1 MPSYQTNAI
10 VIGRTNFG
18 EADRI
23 IRVITPDHGKL
34 SAIAKG
40 VRRIKSRSGGHLEL
54 LSDVALTLTKGRN
67 LDVVTSA
74 RLAWYPHSLAG
85 NYERL
90 GLAFMTA
97 GMVDR
102 LVEENQPQT
111 DIYNLTAEMLHLLEA
126 GRGGKLPELWF
137 KLRLLQLL
145 GYRPELGA
153 CLACGQSS
161 ATASYS
167 FSPERGGIVCET
179 CREAVATS
187 MPHSV
192 IKLWRIL
199 SDHPFASV
207 TGIRGAEE
215 LATSSL
221 SACDGFYQYH
231 LGRTFSA
238 DPIGVQP

>member
-23 IRVITPDHGKL
+23 IRIITPEHGKL

-54 LSDVALTLTKGRN
+54 LSDVALTLSKGRN

-74 RLAWYPHSLAG
+74 RLAWYPHALAG
-85 NYERL
+85 SYERL

-97 GMVDR
+97 SMVDR
-102 LVEENQPQT
+102 LVEENHPQS
-111 DIYNLTAEMLHLLEA
+111 DIYNLTGEMLHLLEA
-126 GRGGKLPELWF
+126 GQGGKLPELWF

-153 CLACGQSS
+153 CLACGQ
-161 ATASYS
+161 ASGTVAYS
-167 FSPERGGIVCET
+167 FSPERGGIVCEA
-179 CREAVATS
+179 CREAVATP

-199 SDHPFASV
+199 SDLPFAKV
-207 TGIRGAEE
+207 TGIAGAEA
-215 LATSSL
+215 LAEASL
-221 SACDGFYQYH
+221 TNCDSFYQYH
-231 LGRTFSA
+231 LGRAFSA
-238 DPIGVQP
+238 DPIGVPS

>member
-54 LSDVALTLTKGRN
+54 LSDVALTLSKGRN

-74 RLAWYPHSLAG
+74 RLAWYPHALAG
-85 NYERL
+85 SYERL

-97 GMVDR
+97 SMVDR
-102 LVEENQPQT
+102 LVEENHPQS
-111 DIYNLTAEMLHLLEA
+111 DIYNLTGEMLHLLEA
-126 GRGGKLPELWF
+126 GQGGKLPELWF

-153 CLACGQSS
+153 CLACGQ
-161 ATASYS
+161 ASGAAAYS
-167 FSPERGGIVCET
+167 FSPERGGIVCEA
-179 CREAVATS
+179 CREAVATP

-199 SDHPFASV
+199 SDLPFANV
-207 TGIRGAEE
+207 TGIAGAEA
-215 LATSSL
+215 LAEASL
-221 SACDGFYQYH
+221 TNCDSFYQYH
-231 LGRTFSA
+231 LGRAFSA
-238 DPIGVQP
+238 DPIGVPS

>member
-23 IRVITPDHGKL
+23 IRIITPGHGKL

-54 LSDVALTLTKGRN
+54 FSDVALTLAKGRN

-74 RLAWYPHSLAG
+74 RLSWYPHMLAES
-85 NYERL
+85 YERL

-97 GMVDR
+97 SMIDR
-102 LVEENQPQT
+102 LVEENHPQA
-111 DIYNLTAEMLHLLEA
+111 DIYDLTGEMLRHLEA
-126 GRGGKLPELWF
+126 GQGGKLPELWF

-145 GYRPELGA
+145 GYRPELKA
-153 CLACGQSS
+153 CISCGRHSPE
-161 ATASYS
+161 ASYA
-167 FSPERGGIVCET
+167 FSPERGGIVCES
-179 CREAVATS
+179 CREAIATP
-187 MPHSV
+187 MPHPV

-199 SDHPFASV
+199 SDHPFEIV
-207 TGIRGAEE
+207 THVDGAET
-215 LATSSL
+215 LAAGSL
-221 SACDGFYQYH
+221 SACDQFYQYH
-231 LGRTFSA
+231 LGRVFSA
-238 DPIGVQP
+238 DPIGVSS

>member
-23 IRVITPDHGKL
+23 IRIITPDHGKL
-34 SAIAKG
+34 SAVAKG

-54 LSDVALTLTKGRN
+54 LSDVALTLNKGRN

-74 RLAWYPHSLAG
+74 RLSWYPHELAG

-97 GMVDR
+97 GMIDR
-102 LVEENQPQT
+102 LVEENHPQP
-111 DIYNLTAEMLHLLEA
+111 DIYNLTGEMLHLLEA
-126 GRGGKLPELWF
+126 GQGGRLPELWF

-153 CLACGQSS
+153 CLACGRKS
-161 ATASYS
+161 AEASYS
-167 FSPERGGIVCET
+167 FSSERGGIVCET
-179 CREAVATS
+179 CREAIATP
-187 MPHSV
+187 MPHPA

-199 SDHPFASV
+199 SDHEFNRV
-207 TGIRGAEE
+207 THIAGAEA
-215 LATSSL
+215 LAAASL
-221 SACDGFYQYH
+221 ADCDSFYQYH
-231 LGRTFSA
+231 LGRKFSA
-238 DPIGVQP
+238 DPIGVSS

>member
-23 IRVITPDHGKL
+23 VRLITPEHGKL
-34 SAIAKG
+34 SAVAKG
-40 VRRIKSRSGGHLEL
+40 VRRIRSRSGGHLEL
-54 LSDVALTLTKGRN
+54 FSNVALTLAKGRN

-74 RLAWYPHSLAG
+74 QLAWYPHALAA
-85 NYERL
+85 NYQHL

-97 GMVDR
+97 GMIDR
-102 LVEENQPQT
+102 LVEENHPQP
-111 DIYNLTAEMLHLLEA
+111 DIYELTGEMLHLLEE

-145 GYRPELGA
+145 GYRPELSA
-153 CLACGQSS
+153 CLACGQNS
-161 ATASYS
+161 ASASYS
-167 FSPERGGIVCET
+167 FSSGRGGIVCDG
-179 CREAVATS
+179 CSEAATNP
-187 MPHSV
+187 MPQPV

-199 SDHPFASV
+199 SDHPFVSV
-207 TGIRGAEE
+207 IKVVGAEE
-215 LATSSL
+215 LSL
-221 SACDGFYQYH
+221 ASLPDCDSFYQYH

-238 DPIGVQP
+238 DPIGATS